1 MYECCFFL
9 ITVLHKRS
17 LEHTT
22 VKVSCKNIMKV
33 ILKATKTKA
42 FKYMTTILICYL
54 IHANIYK
61 NNVFVLRY
69 LTQYIS
75 HIAAIAEF

>member
-1 MYECCFFL
+1 MSTVSSF

-22 VKVSCKNIMKV
+22 ANVSCTKKNMKV

>member
-1 MYECCFFL
+1 MSVVSSLSQCFTNAHL
-9 ITVLHKRS
+9 SIQQSKCHV
-17 LEHTT
+17 
-22 VKVSCKNIMKV
+22 KNIMKV

-42 FKYMTTILICYL
+42 FKYMTTILICYR

>member
-1 MYECCFFL
+1 MSDVSSLSQCFTNAHL
-9 ITVLHKRS
+9 SIQQPMCH
-17 LEHTT
+17 
-22 VKVSCKNIMKV
+22 VKYIMKV

-69 LTQYIS
+69 LTHYIS
-75 HIAAIAEF
+75 HIGAIAVF